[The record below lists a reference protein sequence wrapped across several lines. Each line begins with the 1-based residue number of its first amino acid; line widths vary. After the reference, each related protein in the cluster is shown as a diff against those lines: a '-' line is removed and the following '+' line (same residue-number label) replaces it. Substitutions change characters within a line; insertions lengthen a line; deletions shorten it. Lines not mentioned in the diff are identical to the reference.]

1 MLMNLNLKSPSRK
14 VKIDMSSVVQTIVLS
29 GSLDISHFEEF
40 FRDIVAAAKGKPDV
54 LVIDMHDVSFIDN
67 SGLGALISALTIL
80 KANGGRLALC
90 DLSEPVEVLIE
101 LTGTQRFFDILPN
114 PNCQNAE
121 EDIIAIPRHS
131 SIRA

>member
-14 VKIDMSSVVQTIVLS
+14 VKVDMSPVVQTIKLS
-29 GSLDISHFEEF
+29 GSLDISHFEDF
-40 FRDIVAAAKGKPDV
+40 FRDIVVAAKGQPDI
-54 LVIDMHDVSFIDN
+54 LVVDMHDVSFIDN

-101 LTGTQRFFDILPN
+101 LTGTQRFFDILPST
-114 PNCQNAE
+114 NCHSA
-121 EDIIAIPRHS
+121 DASADTVVMPRQS
-131 SIRA
+131 

>member
-14 VKIDMSSVVQTIVLS
+14 VKVDMSPVVQTIKLS
-29 GSLDISHFEEF
+29 GSLDISHFEDF
-40 FRDIVAAAKGKPDV
+40 FRDIVVAAKKKPDI
-54 LVIDMHDVSFIDN
+54 LVVDMHDVSFIDN

-101 LTGTQRFFDILPN
+101 LTGTQRFFDVLPST
-114 PNCQNAE
+114 NCQNAE
-121 EDIIAIPRHS
+121 NIIAIPRQS
-131 SIRA
+131 SVTA

>member
-14 VKIDMSSVVQTIVLS
+14 VKVDMSPVVQTIKLS
-29 GSLDISHFEEF
+29 GSLDISHFEDF
-40 FRDIVAAAKGKPDV
+40 FREIVVAAKNKPDI
-54 LVIDMHDVSFIDN
+54 LVVDMHDVSFIDN

-101 LTGTQRFFDILPN
+101 LTGTQRFFDVLPSTN
-114 PNCQNAE
+114 YQNA
-121 EDIIAIPRHS
+121 EDIIAIPRQS
-131 SIRA
+131 SVTA